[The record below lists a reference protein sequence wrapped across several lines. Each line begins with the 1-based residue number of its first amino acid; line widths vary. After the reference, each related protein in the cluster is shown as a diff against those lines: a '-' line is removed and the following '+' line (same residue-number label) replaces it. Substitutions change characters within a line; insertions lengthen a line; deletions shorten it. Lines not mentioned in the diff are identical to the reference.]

1 MKVYGLIGKSGT
13 GKSFQA
19 VNLCKERNIESII
32 DDGLFICRNKVVA
45 GISAKRQKT
54 KVGAVK
60 TALFTDDDHRD
71 ETVAAIR
78 KMKPSSIRI
87 IGTSDRM
94 VDKIAARLGIGRI
107 GESIYI
113 EEITTEAQRDAARR
127 QRHEM
132 GQHVIPVPTFQLKR
146 QFSGYF
152 MIPVRRLLKELGP
165 WRDISEKSVVR
176 PTYSYLGNY
185 EISEKV
191 MADIVECVRR
201 ENRQV
206 AEINRVGVVRMQDG
220 IDIYVAATFRRG
232 ERLDEAAARF
242 QRTAVERI
250 EEMTSFNV
258 NRLDLEVRGLI

>member
-1 MKVYGLIGKSGT
+1 
-13 GKSFQA
+13 
-19 VNLCKERNIESII
+19 
-32 DDGLFICRNKVVA
+32 
-45 GISAKRQKT
+45 
-54 KVGAVK
+54 
-60 TALFTDDDHRD
+60 
-71 ETVAAIR
+71 
-78 KMKPSSIRI
+78 
-87 IGTSDRM
+87 M